1 MIVRPRPIA
10 ETGDTVT
17 YSRTDVDRLFEQ
29 LEDLEARATYTATR
43 AEEKLPAEVVQR
55 LCAGDNPVRV
65 FREHRSLSAALLA
78 EKSGITVSYLAAIE
92 SGGRRASLK
101 ALSALAAV
109 LGVSV
114 EDLRS

>member
-29 LEDLEARATYTATR
+29 LEDLEARAAYTATR
-43 AEEKLPAEVVQR
+43 AEEKLP
-55 LCAGDNPVRV
+55 AGDNPVRV